1 MNIFSWLNK
10 FKPKNIFG
18 VILATVLLFFYIITW
33 GAMIYSV
40 SNELKAPPLF
50 LTEGFFYV
58 ATASAGIASALAIAI
73 LGATPP
79 EKMPKF
85 DYMAGSNGTNT
96 TGILTMAYLLAWVVI
111 GVLAVYHGLIFEIS
125 PGKDPKFIQAHQHL
139 KVFGNTWFGMALSA
153 VFVYFKLR
161 PNSNPPQDVR

>member
-1 MNIFSWLNK
+1 
-10 FKPKNIFG
+10 
-18 VILATVLLFFYIITW
+18 
-33 GAMIYSV
+33 MIYCV
-40 SNELKAPPLF
+40 SMDLKETPSF

-79 EKMPKF
+79 EKPPKIEYISGA
-85 DYMAGSNGTNT
+85 DATKS
-96 TGILTMAYLLAWVVI
+96 TGLLTIAYLLAWVII
-111 GVLAVYHGLIFEIS
+111 GVLAVYHGLIFEIN
-125 PGKDPKFIQAHQHL
+125 PQLDDRIIRAHQNL

-161 PNSNPPQDVR
+161 PSGDQ